1 MNRTLLMCGVLAGP
15 LYVLVS
21 LAQAVTREPFDL
33 TRHAASLLSNGDLG
47 WIQIANFVITG
58 ALVIAFSYA
67 LKRPWAPWLIRV
79 YGLGLIGAGVFVA
92 DPALGFPAG
101 TPAGPPAAVSWH
113 GMLHFV
119 AGGIGFLC
127 MIAACLFHARRHAA
141 ERRTGWALFSAL
153 TGVLFLAAFAG
164 IASGNASALI
174 NVSFALA
181 VVLSWS
187 WIAATGLR
195 FLREAR

>member
-15 LYVLVS
+15 FYVLVT

-67 LKRPWAPWLIRV
+67 LRRPWAPWLIRV
-79 YGLGLIGAGVFVA
+79 YGLGLIGAGAFVA

-101 TPAGPPAAVSWH
+101 TPGGPPAVITWH

-119 AGGIGFLC
+119 AGGVGFLC
-127 MIAACLFHARRHAA
+127 MIAACLLHARRHAA
-141 ERRTGWALFSAL
+141 ERRTGWAIFSAL

-164 IASGNASALI
+164 IASGNASALV
-174 NVSFALA
+174 NVAFALA
-181 VVLSWS
+181 VLLSWS
-187 WIAATGLR
+187 WISATALR

>member
-21 LAQAVTREPFDL
+21 LAQALTREPFDL

-58 ALVIAFSYA
+58 ALVIAFSHA

-79 YGLGLIGAGVFVA
+79 YGLGLIGAGAFVA

-101 TPAGPPAAVSWH
+101 TPDGPPAAITWH

-127 MIAACLFHARRHAA
+127 MIAACLLHARRHAA

-164 IASGNASALI
+164 IASGNASALV
-174 NVSFALA
+174 NVAFALA

-187 WIAATGLR
+187 WISATGLR